1 MTTLAS
7 TLNAG
12 PTTGLNAAL
21 TIAVI
26 IVSVAARSALTGVAQ
41 TCRLRYAATSRPQ
54 PAPRPPRGFGGNP
67 QRSVSEAEG
76 RQDNRAQR
84 GRQPLHGAQNLNGQL
99 NQNLTPPL
107 NPPATTPPGTPG
119 PGREGSRPPLRPWGL
134 RSGCAAAP
142 PLRYGL
148 PTNQPDQRGCG
159 VEGSAPSA
167 QRKRQVCATP

>member
-84 GRQPLHGAQNLNGQL
+84 GRQPLHGARNLNSQL
-99 NQNLTPPL
+99 NQNLTPPSTRRRQR
-107 NPPATTPPGTPG
+107 PRGHRVRVGKAPA
-119 PGREGSRPPLRPWGL
+119 LR
-134 RSGCAAAP
+134 
-142 PLRYGL
+142 
-148 PTNQPDQRGCG
+148 
-159 VEGSAPSA
+159 SA
-167 QRKRQVCATP
+167 QRAPLRLRCRPSAPLRVAHEPARPAGVWC